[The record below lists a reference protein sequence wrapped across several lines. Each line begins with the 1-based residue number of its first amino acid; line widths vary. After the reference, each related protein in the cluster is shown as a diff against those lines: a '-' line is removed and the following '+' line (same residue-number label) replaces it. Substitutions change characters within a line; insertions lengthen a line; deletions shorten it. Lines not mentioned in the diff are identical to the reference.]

1 MIGADSR
8 RTFSNTLCRHVTRRR
23 NIDDG
28 TKARD
33 TILHAIVPSCHIYRH
48 TYRHLRRLSRHY
60 VFEQWDSRK
69 TGERKPETTKLRS
82 LHERI
87 EKDSKTLLGMSF
99 TIVNLRMIELD
110 PGSFKY
116 QYYVQ
121 YTSGEKAGTYQF
133 CVLTVFQDDEGQTLP
148 LQMWGPFA
156 KVIGMTAEAFV
167 NLEEDQQ
174 KVAIESIENEAR
186 YNIEVKFT
194 NDGFKLT
201 NLELAQEKI
210 MTRAIQCPLPQRR
223 PRRQPQE
230 RPEDIQVR

>member
-1 MIGADSR
+1 MLLFR
-8 RTFSNTLCRHVTRRR
+8 RAIFIVTR
-23 NIDDG
+23 IGIFEDCQ
-28 TKARD
+28 D
-33 TILHAIVPSCHIYRH
+33 TTC
-48 TYRHLRRLSRHY
+48 SRHRTMG
-60 VFEQWDSRK
+60 FKFK
-69 TGERKPETTKLRS
+69 TGERKTVTRTKLTS

-87 EKDSKTLLGMSF
+87 EKDSKTLLGNSF

-133 CVLTVFQDDEGQTLP
+133 CVLKVVQDDEGQTLP

-201 NLELAQEKI
+201 NLELAQGKNNDEGD
-210 MTRAIQCPLPQRR
+210 TVSCPTKKAKKATAGKT
-223 PRRQPQE
+223 
-230 RPEDIQVR
+230 